1 MVLILMGVSG
11 SGKTTVGSKLAE
23 ALGWRYFEA
32 DDFHTPENV
41 AKMSQGIPLSD
52 ADRAPWLAA
61 MHQQIRDLNAAGEPG
76 VMTCSALKQAY
87 REALAGAEPDVH
99 FVYLRG
105 DLETIQGRLN
115 ARRDHFMPPG
125 LLASQFRTLEEP
137 AEALVI
143 DIRQAPEAIVREI
156 REGLGL

>member
-32 DDFHTPENV
+32 DDFHPPENV

-61 MHQQIRDLNAAGEPG
+61 MHKQIRDLNAAGEPG

>member
-1 MVLILMGVSG
+1 MVLILIGVSG

-32 DDFHTPENV
+32 DDFHPPENV

>member
-32 DDFHTPENV
+32 DDFHPPENV

-52 ADRAPWLAA
+52 ADRAPWLAD